1 MPKYW
6 QHLSL
11 KQICK
16 CVSQGIFCGN
26 TDNQRDARRVQFFGS
41 AIDSYNSALKPLP
54 RLPNLL
60 YCKAWRPYHHQI
72 YIWIWFLFNS
82 TNTGTAMQSQ
92 VHIKYVSWLCLSG
105 IKLFWVAWPEYQI
118 SVDLHCATNSGQSCS
133 SHSILWSSQYFHIV
147 KVKSGL
153 CTVSAGLLQKDRT
166 A

>member
-26 TDNQRDARRVQFFGS
+26 TDNQRDARRVQFFGT

-118 SVDLHCATNSGQSCS
+118 SVDLQQTLAKAAAHIPYCDHRNIFTLSKWSQACA
-133 SHSILWSSQYFHIV
+133 L
-147 KVKSGL
+147 
-153 CTVSAGLLQKDRT
+153 
-166 A
+166 